1 MTIKLFI
8 IQISLHLLNKIAFVV
23 TKSEA
28 QTHPLRSLLKS
39 EFMRGTM
46 NDAALNL
53 NVIKEP

>member
-46 NDAALNL
+46 NDAALN
-53 NVIKEP
+53 KCY